1 LFEEIKEVEKIK
13 IMVADDHP
21 AFRDGL
27 SRLLQEESDLEVVA
41 TPGDGE
47 EAVELALKLKP
58 RVIIMDISMP
68 KLNGIEAAKQI
79 KSILPETAILMV
91 SAYSY
96 QSYVLASLNAGAAG
110 YLLKN
115 TPLQE
120 LKKAIRLIYSGEGVF
135 DMKVTG
141 HLIRKLATD
150 KAERKQDAETL
161 HPRELEILTS
171 TAKGMSNKEI
181 ASHLSI
187 SERTVQTHLVNIFRK
202 MQVSSRTEAVLR
214 GLRIGWLTLDDLPA
228 NPELSC

>member
-1 LFEEIKEVEKIK
+1 LFEGIKEVEKIK

-58 RVIIMDISMP
+58 KVIIMDISMP

-79 KSILPETAILMV
+79 KSTLPETAILMV

-96 QSYVLASLNAGAAG
+96 QSYVLAALNAGAAG

-115 TPLQE
+115 APLQE

-141 HLIRKLATD
+141 HLIRKLASD
-150 KAERKQDAETL
+150 KAEKKQDSGTL

-181 ASHLSI
+181 ASQLSI

-228 NPELSC
+228 N